1 MSTVRA
7 ERRRKRELV
16 HHESQ
21 LERADTPRRRL
32 TVICDWLVAEASRG
46 GPDQVRE
53 AFDAV
58 ARMVQDFRTANNP
71 VEVEEGRVA

>member
-7 ERRRKRELV
+7 DRRRKREQE
-16 HHESQ
+16 HHQAQ

-32 TVICDWLVAEASRG
+32 TAICDWLVAEASRG

-53 AFDAV
+53 AIDAV
-58 ARMVQDFRTANNP
+58 ARLVHDYRTANNP
-71 VEVEEGRVA
+71 VEAEEGRAA